1 MFKLTRRGRILVVVA
16 AIFVALSLFVESED
30 APLLTFTGLGL
41 FLYVYVTKLTLE
53 IHTKVVSHLRYDRIT
68 ASRAAEGEDLEVD
81 IKVENPSFMQLQS
94 VEVVDHYPST
104 FKLIEGS
111 NSATLSIPGHGETVL
126 HYKVSPTSV
135 GRHIFDHLHILVRDL
150 GAIFYYEA
158 DIPLKTS
165 VHVRPEIQ
173 RVLTPITA
181 TALSS
186 YSGTLTSRRKGEG
199 FEFAEIREYTPSDE
213 YRKIE
218 WRSTARLNR
227 LMVRETLAETH
238 LHVMIILDASKS
250 MIYGLRGQTKL
261 DYSAR
266 AVATLLNYLSRRGD
280 FIGLTVYDG
289 LNVGVK
295 PLSRGQLQLYR
306 LLDSL
311 SSISPVSESKEMFPS
326 AIRRAVVEGG
336 VRGRGLFFVISDLEG
351 DLSIIIDQF
360 RMMKVMR
367 HEVVIV
373 SPYSPLFEI
382 GDLAGVDQIAY
393 RIHTSYSWNE
403 RKESVRAIERMG
415 IPIFHVGPK
424 DLIPGLLTQ
433 VEELRR
439 RGGS

>member
-1 MFKLTRRGRILVVVA
+1 MFKITRRGRILVVVA
-16 AIFVALSLFVESED
+16 AIFVALSLFVESEN

-53 IHTKVVSHLRYDRIT
+53 IHTKVVSRLRFDRIS
-68 ASRAAEGEDLEVD
+68 ASRATEGKDLNVD
-81 IKVENPSFMQLQS
+81 VKVENPSFMQLQS
-94 VEVVDHYPST
+94 VEVVDYYPSS
-104 FKLIEGS
+104 FKLTEGS
-111 NSATLSIPGHGETVL
+111 NSATLSIPGHGETTL
-126 HYKVSPTSV
+126 RYKVRPTSV
-135 GRHIFDHLHILVRDL
+135 GKQTFDHLHILVRDI
-150 GAIFYYEA
+150 GAIFYYET
-158 DIPLKTS
+158 DISLTTS
-165 VHVRPEIQ
+165 INVRSEIQ
-173 RVLTPITA
+173 RILTPLTA

-186 YSGTLTSRRKGEG
+186 YSGTLTSRKKGEG
-199 FEFAEIREYTPSDE
+199 FEFADIREYTPSDE

-218 WRSTARLNR
+218 WKSTARLNR

-280 FIGLTVYDG
+280 FTGLTIYDG
-289 LNVGVK
+289 LNVSVK
-295 PLSRGQLQLYR
+295 PLSRGHLQLYKM
-306 LLDSL
+306 LDEL
-311 SSISPVSESKEMFPS
+311 SSISPISESKEAFPS
-326 AIRRAVVEGG
+326 AIRKAVVEGG

-360 RMMKVMR
+360 KMMKAMR

-382 GDLAGVDQIAY
+382 GDLTGVDKIAY

>member
-1 MFKLTRRGRILVVVA
+1 MFKITRRGRILVVVA

-53 IHTKVVSHLRYDRIT
+53 IHTKVVSRLRFNRF
-68 ASRAAEGEDLEVD
+68 AAARAIEGKDLEVD
-81 IKVENPSFMQLQS
+81 IKVENPSFMLLQS
-94 VEVVDHYPST
+94 VEVVDHYPAT
-104 FKLIEGS
+104 FKLVQGS
-111 NSATLSIPGHGETVL
+111 NSATVSIPGQGETVL
-126 HYKVSPTSV
+126 QYKVRATSI
-135 GRHIFDHLHILVRDL
+135 GRHTFDHLHILVRDL
-150 GAIFYYEA
+150 AAIFYYEA

-165 VHVRPEIQ
+165 VTVRPSIQ
-173 RVLTPITA
+173 SVLTPLTA

-186 YSGTLTSRRKGEG
+186 YSGTLTSKRKGEG
-199 FEFAEIREYTPSDE
+199 FEFADIREYTPSDE

-218 WRSTARLNR
+218 WKSTARLNR

-280 FIGLTVYDG
+280 FIGLTMYDG
-289 LNVGVK
+289 LNVSVK
-295 PLSRGQLQLYR
+295 PLARGRPQLYR
-306 LLDSL
+306 LLEGL
-311 SSISPVSESKEMFPS
+311 SATSPVSESKEMFPS
-326 AIRRAVVEGG
+326 AIRRAIVDGG

-351 DLSIIIDQF
+351 DLTSIIDQF
-360 RMMKVMR
+360 RMMKAMR

-382 GDLAGVDQIAY
+382 GDLMGVDQIAY
-393 RIHTSYSWNE
+393 RIHISHSWNE